1 MQCFARRQEDAA
13 SRVPTLINM
22 TTQVERAIDFRQHHR
37 LGVLLL
43 PNAWDVASARIFE
56 EAGFPAIATTSA
68 GIAFSLGYPDGQRIS
83 REEMIARIGRIVRAV
98 KVPVTADIEWG
109 YGSTA
114 EDVARTT
121 REVIEAGAVGMNLE
135 DATGRADQPLLTLE
149 RAVEKIRAARETA
162 AQLRVPI
169 VLNARTDIYLLPG
182 GNPDADFQEAV
193 RRLVAFR
200 DAGADCVFAPGL
212 KDADTIGRLVT
223 SVQCPL
229 NILAGPGTPPIAELE
244 KLGVARVSVGSGF
257 MRATLGLLR
266 RAAEELKSEGTYS
279 AIADGV
285 PYAEVNK
292 LLGG

>member
-1 MQCFARRQEDAA
+1 
-13 SRVPTLINM
+13 M
-22 TTQVERAIDFRQHHR
+22 TPQVEKAIQFRQLHR
-37 LGVLLL
+37 GGILVL

-83 REEMIARIGRIVRAV
+83 REEMIARIARIVRAV

-109 YGSTA
+109 YGSTP
-114 EDVARTT
+114 EDAARAT

-135 DATGRADQPLLTLE
+135 DATGQPDQPLLPLE
-149 RAVEKIRAARETA
+149 RAVEKIKAARETA

-169 VLNARTDIYLLPG
+169 LVNARTDIYLLPAG
-182 GNPDADFQEAV
+182 DPDADFQDAV
-193 RRLVAFR
+193 RRLIAYR
-200 DAGADCVFAPGL
+200 DAGAECVFAPGL
-212 KDADTIGRLVT
+212 KDADTIGRLVK

-229 NILAGPGTPPIAELE
+229 NILAVPGTPPIGELE

-266 RAAEELKSEGTYS
+266 RAAEVLKSAGTYS
-279 AIADGV
+279 ALADGL
-285 PYAEVNK
+285 PYADVNK

>member
-1 MQCFARRQEDAA
+1 M
-13 SRVPTLINM
+13 NM
-22 TTQVERAIDFRQHHR
+22 TTQIEKAIEFRQRHR
-37 LGVLLL
+37 VGVLLL

-98 KVPVTADIEWG
+98 KVPVTADVEWG

-135 DATGRADQPLLTLE
+135 DATGRADQPLLTLD
-149 RAVEKIRAARETA
+149 RALEKIKAARETA

-193 RRLVAFR
+193 RRLLAFR

-212 KDADTIGRLVT
+212 TATDTIGRLVK

-244 KLGVARVSVGSGF
+244 KLGVSRVSVGSGF

-266 RAAEELKSEGTYS
+266 RAAGELKSAGTYS
-279 AIADGV
+279 AIADGI

-292 LLGG
+292 MLGG

>member
-1 MQCFARRQEDAA
+1 MDF
-13 SRVPTLINM
+13 PTAKAV
-22 TTQVERAIDFRQHHR
+22 QFRQLHR
-37 LGVLLL
+37 GPGVLVL

-114 EDVARTT
+114 EELARTT

-135 DATGRADQPLLTLE
+135 DASGRRDQPLLSLE
-149 RAVEKIRAARETA
+149 LAVEKIKAVRETA
-162 AQLRVPI
+162 AHLRAPI
-169 VLNARTDIYLLPG
+169 VVNARTEVYLLPG
-182 GNPDADFQEAV
+182 GNPDADYAEAM

-200 DAGADCVFAPGL
+200 DAGVDCVFAPGL
-212 KDADTIGRLVT
+212 KDAETIGRLVKA
-223 SVQCPL
+223 VECPL
-229 NILAGPGTPPIAELE
+229 NILAVPGTPSIAELG

-266 RAAEELKSEGTYS
+266 RAAQELKSAGTYS
-279 AIADGV
+279 VLADGV
-285 PYAEVNK
+285 PYADMNK

>member
-1 MQCFARRQEDAA
+1 M
-13 SRVPTLINM
+13 NM
-22 TTQVERAIDFRQHHR
+22 TSQIEKAIEFRQRHR
-37 LGVLLL
+37 VGVLLL

-56 EAGFPAIATTSA
+56 DAGFPAIATTSA

-83 REEMIARIGRIVRAV
+83 REEMVARIGRIVRAV
-98 KVPVTADIEWG
+98 KVPVTADVEWG

-149 RAVEKIRAARETA
+149 RAVEKIKAAREAA

-169 VLNARTDIYLLPG
+169 VVNARTDIYLLPG

-212 KDADTIGRLVT
+212 KDADTIGRLVK

-229 NILAGPGTPPIAELE
+229 NILAVPETPPIAELE

-266 RAAEELKSEGTYS
+266 RAAEELKSAGTYG

-285 PYAEVNK
+285 PYTEVNK

>member
-1 MQCFARRQEDAA
+1 MLFPTQAA
-13 SRVPTLINM
+13 I
-22 TTQVERAIDFRQHHR
+22 EFRQLHR
-37 LGVLLL
+37 GPNALVL

-83 REEMIARIGRIVRAV
+83 REEMVARIGRIVRAL
-98 KVPVTADIEWG
+98 KVPVTADVEWG
-109 YGSTA
+109 YGSTS

-121 REVIEAGAVGMNLE
+121 REVIEAGAVGINLE
-135 DATGRADQPLLTLE
+135 DTTGRADQPLLPLE
-149 RAVEKIRAARETA
+149 RAVEKIQAAREVA
-162 AQLRVPI
+162 AKLRAPI
-169 VLNARTDIYLLPG
+169 VLNARTDIYLLRG
-182 GNPDADFQEAV
+182 GNPDADYQEAV

-212 KDADTIGRLVT
+212 KDAETIGWLVKA
-223 SVQCPL
+223 VQCPL
-229 NILAGPGTPPIAELE
+229 NILAVTGTPSIAELE
-244 KLGVARVSVGSGF
+244 RLGVARVSVGSGF

-266 RAAEELKSEGTYS
+266 RAAEELKSAGTYTS
-279 AIADGV
+279 LAEGV

>member
-1 MQCFARRQEDAA
+1 
-13 SRVPTLINM
+13 M
-22 TTQVERAIDFRQHHR
+22 TTQIEKAIEFRQRHR
-37 LGVLLL
+37 AGVLLL

-83 REEMIARIGRIVRAV
+83 REEMMARIGRIVRSV
-98 KVPVTADIEWG
+98 KVPVTADVEWG

-135 DATGRADQPLLTLE
+135 DATGRKDQPLLTLD
-149 RAVEKIRAARETA
+149 RAVEKIKAAREAA

-169 VLNARTDIYLLPG
+169 MVNARTDIYLLPG

-212 KDADTIGRLVT
+212 RDADTIGRLVK
-223 SVQCPL
+223 SVLCPL
-229 NILAGPGTPPIAELE
+229 NILAVPGTPPIAELE
-244 KLGVARVSVGSGF
+244 KLGVTRVSIGSGL

-266 RAAEELKSEGTYS
+266 RAAEELKSAGTYS
-279 AIADGV
+279 ALADGM
-285 PYAEVNK
+285 PYADVNK
-292 LLGG
+292 MLGD